1 MRSVHRRA
9 CLVGAGQILIRGG
22 ARDAVAQSGHQ
33 TAFAAAVG
41 DAGCVVL
48 VCQQRFVGSEQSAGA
63 VRVAGSAGM
72 K

>member
-1 MRSVHRRA
+1 MRSVHWRT
-9 CLVGAGQILIRGG
+9 CLVGAGQILTRGG
-22 ARDAVAQSGHQ
+22 ARDAAAQSGHQ
-33 TAFAAAVG
+33 TAFTAALG